1 MNYLIR
7 STLCE
12 NKNKKKNSRLDTPC
26 FVYIFFFLLLLF
38 LSMSISF
45 LIKKQLSRSQQ
56 QFIFH
61 TTKRKNFILAPIIAL
76 NLNNHCRHDMATAAA
91 LSKTRMTKLCKNNT
105 MWTLQVRNIHHAST
119 LRNQPHVTKAELL
132 SQARGFLERLK
143 IRIKYPL
150 MRQIRPWTL
159 NDATALF
166 SWLFLGHTV
175 WLLVGTTSFVSL
187 ILWTANSLQFQGK
200 SPPSL

>member
-1 MNYLIR
+1 M
-7 STLCE
+7 
-12 NKNKKKNSRLDTPC
+12 DTPC
-26 FVYIFFFLLLLF
+26 FVYIFFFVTTFFF

-76 NLNNHCRHDMATAAA
+76 NLNNHCRHDLATAP
-91 LSKTRMTKLCKNNT
+91 SKTRMTTLCKNNT
-105 MWTLQVRNIHHAST
+105 AWSLQVRNIHHTST

-200 SPPSL
+200 SSLLPSLISLTLSFFCRVDCLSYW